1 MKDKKKKFSSQK
13 ELLILLQQL
22 QVKYFGNENA
32 VLDIDMIAGTSIG
45 VWLRKGER
53 ITSIVFSD
61 TATGEERERRYNEL
75 LTLIDD
81 RL

>member
-1 MKDKKKKFSSQK
+1 MKNKKKKFSSQK

-32 VLDIDMIAGTSIG
+32 VLDIDMIAGTSIC

-53 ITSIVFSD
+53 IKSIIFSD
-61 TATGEERERRYNEL
+61 TATGEEREWRYNEL